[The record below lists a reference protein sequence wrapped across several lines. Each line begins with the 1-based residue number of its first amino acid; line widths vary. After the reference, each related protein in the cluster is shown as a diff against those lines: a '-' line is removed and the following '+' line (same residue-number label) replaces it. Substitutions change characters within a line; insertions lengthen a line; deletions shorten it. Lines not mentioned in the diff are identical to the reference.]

1 MSHVRVPFSASI
13 GRLRLTIAA
22 GVATGLIA
30 VGLFVVAAPASADGP
45 TQVNNCSNTL
55 VNLVCVGQYDGDLVT
70 VNVGD
75 INVLN
80 VSQVQAA
87 TATLGDVL
95 LSVINVQ
102 DINVLA
108 FEINTAVQTW
118 VNTTLNTITT
128 ITTKTCAPV
137 VSSVVTPPLGD
148 AVPAITINCS

>member
-1 MSHVRVPFSASI
+1 MSHIRVPFRASI
-13 GRLRLTIAA
+13 DLVRLTIATGLA
-22 GVATGLIA
+22 AGLIA
-30 VGLFVVAAPASADGP
+30 VGLFVVPATASADGP
-45 TQVNNCSNTL
+45 TEVNNCSNVV

-75 INVLN
+75 VNILN
-80 VSQVQAA
+80 GTQLDAA

-95 LSVINVQ
+95 VSVVNVE
-102 DINVLA
+102 DINILA

-137 VSSVVTPPLGD
+137 VSTVVTPPLGD

>member
-1 MSHVRVPFSASI
+1 MSHIQVPFRASI
-13 GRLRLTIAA
+13 GLVRLTIATGLA
-22 GVATGLIA
+22 AGLIA
-30 VGLFVVAAPASADGP
+30 VGLFVVPATASADGP
-45 TQVNNCSNTL
+45 TEVNNCSNVV

-75 INVLN
+75 VNVLN
-80 VSQVQAA
+80 GTQLDAA

-95 LSVINVQ
+95 VSVVNVE
-102 DINVLA
+102 DINILA

-137 VSSVVTPPLGD
+137 VVPPVGTAGP
-148 AVPAITINCS
+148 AVTINCS

>member
-1 MSHVRVPFSASI
+1 MSHIRVPFRASI
-13 GRLRLTIAA
+13 GLVRLTVAA
-22 GVATGLIA
+22 GLTAGLIA
-30 VGLFVVAAPASADGP
+30 VGLLVVSPAASADGP
-45 TQVNNCSNTL
+45 TEVDNCSNVV

-75 INVLN
+75 VNVLTN
-80 VSQVQAA
+80 PQLEAA

-95 LSVINVQ
+95 VSVVNVE
-102 DINVLA
+102 DINILA

-137 VSSVVTPPLGD
+137 GTPPVGT
-148 AVPAITINCS
+148 AGPTVTINCS